1 MSHRE
6 TRPVGRDRQFFGHPR
21 GLAVLF
27 GTEMWERFSFYG
39 LQGILLTFLVA
50 DTAQNGLGLPDTVAV
65 PIASLYS
72 GLVYLTALPGGW
84 LADRILGPRR
94 AVLIG
99 GIIIMAGHLSM
110 AIPIKN
116 PAMVFFGLFLVVAGS
131 GLLKPNISV
140 MVGKLYDD
148 DTDARRDAGFSVFYM
163 GINLGA
169 FLGILI
175 TPYLAGD
182 DRWHLGFGA
191 AAVGMAFGLLWYVR
205 GWPRL
210 THAGIGPARPL
221 SEVEKQ
227 QTRKILVIS
236 LAIAAVA
243 IAIWAWTGTLTLA
256 TVPTV
261 VTGLSIAAAV
271 WYFVYI
277 FGEAKGITPA
287 EKAGLRAYVGLFIAS
302 VVFWMLYLQM
312 GSVLTAFAS
321 NSVDLD
327 SWGFHLPAGG
337 VQNFN
342 SIFILVFSPIFG
354 VVWLKLGTRFG
365 TAYKFAIGVFLVGFS
380 YVFLGWLQTR
390 ADDGALVALGW
401 MAWVYLL
408 LTFGELCVSPVGLS
422 VTTQLAPPNLKGQM
436 MGVWFLGPAV
446 GTPLGGQAFA
456 FLVPRVGEAAFFYI
470 LAGIAILTSVVLAVF
485 SPALHRLM
493 GRGGHGPDATLE
505 APPEPE
511 FGRGSTGGD
520 GRG

>member
-6 TRPVGRDRQFFGHPR
+6 YPVVGREKTFFGHPR

-39 LQGILLTFLVA
+39 LQGILLTFLTA
-50 DTAQNGLGLPDTVAV
+50 SLAQNGLGLSATVAV

-94 AVLIG
+94 GVLIG
-99 GIIIMAGHLSM
+99 GIIIMCGHISM
-110 AIPIKN
+110 AIPVSG
-116 PAMVFFGLFLVVAGS
+116 PALVFFGLFLVVAGS

-140 MVGKLYDD
+140 MVGKLYDGD
-148 DTDARRDAGFSVFYM
+148 SDARRDAGFSVFYM

-191 AAVGMAFGLLWYVR
+191 AAVGMALGLLWYVR

-210 THAGIGPARPL
+210 SGAGIGPARPL
-221 SEVEKQ
+221 NEAEKKKSL
-227 QTRKILVIS
+227 RVVVIA
-236 LAIAAVA
+236 LAIAVAAVA
-243 IAIWAWTGTLTLA
+243 IWAATGTLTLS

-261 VTGLSIAAAV
+261 VTGLSIAAAI

-287 EKAGLRAYVGLFIAS
+287 QMAGLRAYVGLFIAS

-312 GSVLTAFAS
+312 GSVLTAFAAE
-321 NSVDLD
+321 SVNLD

-354 VVWLKLGTRFG
+354 ALWLWAGSRFG
-365 TAYKFAIGVFLVGFS
+365 TAYKFAVGVFLVGFA
-380 YVFLGWLQTR
+380 YVFLGWLQGR
-390 ADDGALVALGW
+390 ADGGVLVALGW

-446 GTPLGGQAFA
+446 GTPLGGQAYS
-456 FLVPRVGEAAFFYI
+456 FLVPRVGESAFFYI
-470 LAGIAILTSVVLAVF
+470 LAGIAIATAVVLALF

-493 GRGGHGPDATLE
+493 AKDGHGPGAVLE
-505 APPEPE
+505 TPPEPE
-511 FGRGSTGGD
+511 YKRGE
-520 GRG
+520 

>member
-6 TRPVGRDRQFFGHPR
+6 YPAASREKTFFGHPR

-39 LQGILLTFLVA
+39 LQGILLTFL
-50 DTAQNGLGLPDTVAV
+50 TASVLHNGLGLSDTVAV

-72 GLVYLTALPGGW
+72 GAVYLTSLPGGW
-84 LADRILGPRR
+84 LADRVLGARR

-99 GIIIMAGHLSM
+99 GVIIMCGHISM
-110 AIPIKN
+110 AIPVSG
-116 PAMVFFGLFLVVAGS
+116 PGLVFFGLFLVVLGS

-140 MVGKLYDD
+140 MVGRLYDGD
-148 DTDARRDAGFSVFYM
+148 SDARRDSGFSVFYM
-163 GINLGA
+163 GINLGG
-169 FLGILI
+169 FLGILV

-191 AAVGMAFGLLWYVR
+191 AAVGMALGLLWYVR
-205 GWPRL
+205 GWSRL
-210 THAGIGPARPL
+210 TNTGIGPSRPL
-221 SEVEKQ
+221 ADDERGKVVRVVVVS
-227 QTRKILVIS
+227 LV
-236 LAIAAVA
+236 IAAVA
-243 IAIWAWTGTLTLA
+243 IAIWAATGTLTLS

-261 VTGLSIAAAV
+261 VTILSIAAAV
-271 WYFVYI
+271 WYFIYI
-277 FGEAKGITPA
+277 FGEAKDVTAA

-312 GSVLTAFAS
+312 GSILTAFAS

-354 VVWLKLGTRFG
+354 AIWLKAGSGFG
-365 TAYKFAIGVFLVGFS
+365 TAYKFALGVGLTGLS
-380 YVFLGWLQTR
+380 WVFLGWLQGR
-390 ADDGALVALGW
+390 ADSGILVALGW
-401 MAWVYLL
+401 MVVVYLL
-408 LTFGELCVSPVGLS
+408 LTWGELCVSPVGLS
-422 VTTQLAPPNLKGQM
+422 VTTQLAPSNLKGQL

-446 GTPLGGQAFA
+446 GTPLGGQAYA
-456 FLVPRVGEAAFFYI
+456 FLVPKVGEQAFFYI
-470 LAGIAILTSVVLAVF
+470 LAGIAILTAVVLAVF

-493 GRGGHGPDATLE
+493 GRGGHGPDAVMETP
-505 APPEPE
+505 AEP
-511 FGRGSTGGD
+511 RKD
-520 GRG
+520 D

>member
-1 MSHRE
+1 MSHRAH
-6 TRPVGRDRQFFGHPR
+6 PVVGREPTFLGHPR

-39 LQGILLTFLVA
+39 LQGILLVFL
-50 DTAQNGLGLPDTVAV
+50 TASLARNGLGLDATTAV

-72 GLVYLTALPGGW
+72 GAVYLTALPGGW
-84 LADRILGPRR
+84 LADRVLGPRR
-94 AVLIG
+94 AVLVG
-99 GIIIMAGHLSM
+99 GIVIMCGHLSM
-110 AIPIKN
+110 AIPVKN
-116 PAMVFFGLFLVVAGS
+116 PGTVFFGLFLVVLGS
-131 GLLKPNISV
+131 GLLKPSISV

-148 DTDARRDAGFSVFYM
+148 ESDARRDAGFSVFYM

-175 TPYLAGD
+175 TPYLAGE

-191 AAVGMAFGLLWYVR
+191 AAVGMGLGLLWYVR

-221 SEVEKQ
+221 NQAEK
-227 QTRKILVIS
+227 RKVARILVV
-236 LAIAAVA
+236 AACATVVAVA
-243 IAIWAWTGTLTLA
+243 IWAATGTLTLA

-277 FGEAKGITPA
+277 FGEAKGITAA
-287 EKAGLRAYVGLFIAS
+287 EMAGLRAYVGLFVAS

-312 GSVLTAFAS
+312 GSVLTEFATR
-321 NSVDLD
+321 SVDLD

-342 SIFILVFSPIFG
+342 SVFILVFSPVFG
-354 VVWLKLGTRFG
+354 ALWLWAGDRFG
-365 TAYKFAIGVFLVGFS
+365 TAYKFAAGVFLVGFA
-380 YVFLGWLQTR
+380 YVFLGWLQGR
-390 ADDGALVALGW
+390 ADAGALVVLGW

-422 VTTQLAPPNLKGQM
+422 VTTQLAPASLKGQI

-470 LAGIAILTSVVLAVF
+470 LAGIAILTAVVLALF

-493 GRGGHGPDATLE
+493 GQGGHGPDAALA
-505 APPEPE
+505 APPEQE
-511 FGRGSTGGD
+511 FKGRG
-520 GRG
+520 

>member
-1 MSHRE
+1 MTHRE
-6 TRPVGRDRQFFGHPR
+6 YRAVGREKTFFGHPR

-39 LQGILLTFLVA
+39 LQGILLVFLTA
-50 DTAQNGLGLPDTVAV
+50 SLAQNGLGLADTVAV

-94 AVLIG
+94 GVLIG
-99 GIIIMAGHLSM
+99 GIIIMFGHISM
-110 AIPIKN
+110 AIPVKN
-116 PAMVFFGLFLVVAGS
+116 PATVFFGLFLVVAGS

-175 TPYLAGD
+175 TPYLAGE

-191 AAVGMAFGLLWYVR
+191 AAVGMALGLLWYVR

-221 SEVEKQ
+221 SKAERKQ
-227 QTRKILVIS
+227 TAKILTIAF
-236 LAIAAVA
+236 LIAAVA
-243 IAIWAWTGTLTLA
+243 IAVWAWSGTLTLA

-261 VTGLSIAAAV
+261 VTALSIAAAV

-277 FGEAKGITPA
+277 FAQAKDITPA
-287 EKAGLRAYVGLFIAS
+287 ERAGLRAYVGLFIAA

-312 GSVLTAFAS
+312 GSVLTAFAQ
-321 NSVDLD
+321 NSVNLD
-327 SWGFHLPAGG
+327 SWGFRLPAGG

-354 VVWLKLGTRFG
+354 VIWVWAGNRFG
-365 TAYKFAIGVFLVGFS
+365 AAYKFASGVFLVGFA
-380 YVFLGWLQTR
+380 YVFLGWLQGR

-422 VTTQLAPPNLKGQM
+422 VTTQLAPSNLKGQM

-456 FLVPRVGEAAFFYI
+456 FLVPRVGEQAFFYI
-470 LAGIAILTSVVLAVF
+470 LAGLAILTAIVLGLF

-493 GRGGHGPDATLE
+493 AQEGHGPMATLKT
-505 APPEPE
+505 PP
-511 FGRGSTGGD
+511 
-520 GRG
+520 

>member
-6 TRPVGRDRQFFGHPR
+6 YPAGGRDKTFFGHPR

-39 LQGILLTFLVA
+39 LQGILLTFLTASV
-50 DTAQNGLGLPDTVAV
+50 AQNGLGLADTVAV

-84 LADRILGPRR
+84 LADRVFGPRR

-99 GIIIMAGHLSM
+99 GIIIMCGHISM
-110 AIPIKN
+110 AVPLEN
-116 PAMVFFGLFLVVAGS
+116 PTMVFFGLFLVVAGS

-140 MVGKLYDD
+140 MVGRLYEGDS
-148 DTDARRDAGFSVFYM
+148 DARRDSGFSIFYM

-175 TPYLAGD
+175 TPYLADG
-182 DRWHLGFGA
+182 DRWHLGFAA
-191 AAVGMAFGLLWYVR
+191 AAVGMALGLLWYMR

-210 THAGIGPARPL
+210 TNTGIGPSRPL
-221 SEVEKQ
+221 NVAE
-227 QTRKILVIS
+227 RKRAVRIVVVS
-236 LAIAAVA
+236 LAIAA
-243 IAIWAWTGTLTLA
+243 IGIGIWAWTGTLTLA

-261 VTGLSIAAAV
+261 VTGVSIVAAV

-277 FGEAKGITPA
+277 FGQAKDITPH
-287 EKAGLRAYVGLFIAS
+287 ERAGLRAYVGLFIAA

-312 GSVLTAFAS
+312 GSVLTAFAA
-321 NSVDLD
+321 NSVNLD
-327 SWGFHLPAGG
+327 SWGFSLPAGG

-342 SIFILVFSPIFG
+342 SIFILIFSPIFG
-354 VVWLKLGTRFG
+354 VLWLKTGDRFG
-365 TAYKFAIGVFLVGFS
+365 TAYKFAVGVFLTGFA
-380 YVFLGWLQTR
+380 YVFLGWLQGR
-390 ADDGALVALGW
+390 ADDGVLVALGW

-422 VTTQLAPPNLKGQM
+422 VTTQLAPPSLKGQM

-446 GTPLGGQAFA
+446 GTPLGGQAYA
-456 FLVPRVGEAAFFYI
+456 FLVPAVGDQAFFYI
-470 LAGIAILTSVVLAVF
+470 LAGLAIVTAIVLALF
-485 SPALHRLM
+485 GPALHRLM
-493 GRGGHGPDATLE
+493 GQGGHGPDAIGET
-505 APPEPE
+505 PNEPIV
-511 FGRGSTGGD
+511 
-520 GRG
+520 

>member
-1 MSHRE
+1 MSQPD
-6 TRPVGRDRQFFGHPR
+6 RPLVGRERTFFGHPR

-39 LQGILLTFLVA
+39 LQGILLVFLTA
-50 DTAQNGLGLPDTVAV
+50 SLAQNGLGLDATVAV

-94 AVLIG
+94 GVLIG
-99 GIIIMAGHLSM
+99 GIVIMCGHLSM
-110 AIPIKN
+110 AVPVEN
-116 PAMVFFGLFLVVAGS
+116 PATVFFGLFLVVVGS

-140 MVGKLYDD
+140 MVGKLYDGD
-148 DTDARRDAGFSVFYM
+148 DDARRDAGFSVFYM

-175 TPYLAGD
+175 TPYLAGE

-191 AAVGMAFGLLWYVR
+191 AAVGMALGLLWYVR

-210 THAGIGPARPL
+210 TNAGIGPARPL
-221 SEVEKQ
+221 NDAEKKQ
-227 QTRKILVIS
+227 VTRV
-236 LAIAAVA
+236 LAIAIAVTAVAVA
-243 IAIWAWTGTLTLA
+243 IWASTGTLTLA

-261 VTGLSIAAAV
+261 VTGLSIGAAV

-277 FGEAKGITPA
+277 FSQAKGITAA
-287 EKAGLRAYVGLFIAS
+287 ERAGLRAYVGLFIAS

-312 GSVLTAFAS
+312 GSVLTAFADS
-321 NSVDLD
+321 SVDLD

-342 SIFILVFSPIFG
+342 SIFILVFSPLFG
-354 VVWLKLGTRFG
+354 ALWVWTGSRFG
-365 TAYKFAIGVFLVGFS
+365 AAYKFASGVFLVGFA
-380 YVFLGWLQTR
+380 YVFLGWLQGR
-390 ADDGALVALGW
+390 ADTGVLIALGW

-422 VTTQLAPPNLKGQM
+422 VTTQLAPSSLKGQM

-446 GTPLGGQAFA
+446 GTPLGGQAYK
-456 FLVPRVGEAAFFYI
+456 FLVPAVGEQWFFYL
-470 LAGIAILTSVVLAVF
+470 LAGVAILTSIVLALC

-493 GRGGHGPDATLE
+493 GRGGHGSGAPLAV
-505 APPEPE
+505 PPEQE
-511 FGRGSTGGD
+511 FEGRG
-520 GRG
+520 

>member
-1 MSHRE
+1 MTSQRDYPAARE
-6 TRPVGRDRQFFGHPR
+6 PTFLGHPR

-39 LQGILLTFLVA
+39 LQGILLTFL
-50 DTAQNGLGLPDTVAV
+50 TASVLRNGLGLADTVAV

-72 GLVYLTALPGGW
+72 GAVYLTSLPGGW
-84 LADRILGPRR
+84 LADRVLGARR

-99 GIIIMAGHLSM
+99 GVVIMCGHISM
-110 AIPIKN
+110 AVPVDG
-116 PAMVFFGLFLVVAGS
+116 AGLVFFGLFLVVVGS

-140 MVGKLYDD
+140 MVGRLYDD
-148 DTDARRDAGFSVFYM
+148 DSDARRDAGFSVFYM

-169 FLGILI
+169 FLGILV
-175 TPYLAGD
+175 TPYLAGE

-191 AAVGMAFGLLWYVR
+191 AAVGMALGLLWYVR

-210 THAGIGPARPL
+210 THAGIGPSRPL
-221 SEVEKQ
+221 EDAERGKVA
-227 QTRKILVIS
+227 RIV
-236 LAIAAVA
+236 AAATAVAVVA
-243 IAIWAWTGTLTLA
+243 IAIWAATGTLTLA

-261 VTGLSIAAAV
+261 VTILSIAAAV

-277 FGEAKGITPA
+277 FGEAKDVTDA
-287 EKAGLRAYVGLFIAS
+287 EKAGLRAYVGLFVAS

-312 GSVLTAFAS
+312 GSILTAFAVD
-321 NSVDLD
+321 SVDLD

-354 VVWLKLGTRFG
+354 VIWLQAGEGFG
-365 TAYKFAIGVFLVGFS
+365 TAYKFALGVGVTGLSWVL
-380 YVFLGWLQTR
+380 LGWLQGR
-390 ADDGALVALGW
+390 ADAGVLVALGW
-401 MAWVYLL
+401 MAAVYLL
-408 LTFGELCVSPVGLS
+408 LTWGELCVSPVGLS
-422 VTTQLAPPNLKGQM
+422 VTTQLAPASLKGQL

-456 FLVPRVGEAAFFYI
+456 FLVPRVGEQAFFYV
-470 LAGIAILTSVVLAVF
+470 LAGIAILTAVVLAVF

-493 GRGGHGPDATLE
+493 GRSGHGPDAVLE
-505 APPEPE
+505 TPPEP
-511 FGRGSTGGD
+511 RA
-520 GRG
+520 R